1 MQQFLINA
9 IDKNLDGEYQLHEN
23 SKLIFLT
30 SSKNDHPTGNI
41 FDRSELALLAQAMEH
56 DTRAAFVWT
65 VAMLAGKRLD
75 HFDGVLV
82 RVHTLSE
89 GVRGDFGSISI
100 ALTLLWA
107 LFTTMLLISWYVIR
121 RMVSK
126 MYVLQSSLQWQAWH
140 DTLTRLY
147 NRGALFEK
155 ARPLAKLY

>member
-1 MQQFLINA
+1 
-9 IDKNLDGEYQLHEN
+9 
-23 SKLIFLT
+23 
-30 SSKNDHPTGNI
+30 
-41 FDRSELALLAQAMEH
+41 MEH
-56 DTRAAFVWT
+56 DTRGGIRMSSRYVSWE
-65 VAMLAGKRLD
+65 RLD

-100 ALTLLWA
+100 ALTPAVGA
-107 LFTTMLLISWYVIR
+107 LYHHVTHLRYVIR
-121 RMVSK
+121 RMVSN

-155 ARPLAKLY
+155 PVRSPNCVRHTNILFLSFRSTLTILKRLMTALVIRRATVFFPMLPD

>member
-1 MQQFLINA
+1 
-9 IDKNLDGEYQLHEN
+9 
-23 SKLIFLT
+23 
-30 SSKNDHPTGNI
+30 
-41 FDRSELALLAQAMEH
+41 MEH
-56 DTRAAFVWT
+56 DTRGGIRMNSRYVSWE
-65 VAMLAGKRLD
+65 RLD

-107 LFTTMLLISWYVIR
+107 LFTTMLLISRYVIR
-121 RMVSK
+121 RMVSN

-155 ARPLAKLY
+155 PVRSLNCVRRTNILFLSFRSTLTILKRLMTALVIRRATVFFLMLPD

>member
-1 MQQFLINA
+1 
-9 IDKNLDGEYQLHEN
+9 
-23 SKLIFLT
+23 
-30 SSKNDHPTGNI
+30 
-41 FDRSELALLAQAMEH
+41 MEH
-56 DTRAAFVWT
+56 DTRGGIRMDSRYVSWE
-65 VAMLAGKRLD
+65 RLD

-107 LFTTMLLISWYVIR
+107 LFTTMLLISRYVIR
-121 RMVSK
+121 RMVSN

-155 ARPLAKLY
+155 ARPLAKLCQTHQHPFLSFRSILTILKRLMTALVIRRATVFFLMLPD

>member
-1 MQQFLINA
+1 
-9 IDKNLDGEYQLHEN
+9 
-23 SKLIFLT
+23 
-30 SSKNDHPTGNI
+30 
-41 FDRSELALLAQAMEH
+41 MEH
-56 DTRAAFVWT
+56 DTRGGIRMDSRYVSWE
-65 VAMLAGKRLD
+65 RLD

-121 RMVSK
+121 RMVSN

-155 ARPLAKLY
+155 PVRSRNCVRRTNSFFCHSGRS